1 VTGGKIIKGAGVPA
15 TAAPA
20 PRASADAGKVISQE
34 VVFAHEE
41 ARRLVEGAQARARD
55 IVEEAQQEAADL
67 RSRAREEGWA
77 EGLAEWQ
84 ARILDVAGEA
94 RRAVEGARPQLV
106 ALALRVAEKIL
117 RHRLDEQP
125 DAIVPMVEEALEAA
139 RGYRGGHLVVR
150 VNPADAP
157 ALEGF
162 RQRLLDRDG
171 RWKSLEIAAVEGMAR
186 GGCRIETDFG
196 TIDASVET
204 QLAAME
210 HLLLRGDRR

>member
-1 VTGGKIIKGAGVPA
+1 VTGKIIKGAGLPPTAA
-15 TAAPA
+15 TAPRSAP
-20 PRASADAGKVISQE
+20 DAGRVISQE
-34 VVFAHEE
+34 VVLASDE
-41 ARRLVEGAQARARD
+41 ARRIVEAAQARARD
-55 IVEEAQQEAADL
+55 VVEEAQQAAADL
-67 RSRAREEGWA
+67 RRQAREEGWA

-84 ARILDVAGEA
+84 ARVLEVAGEA
-94 RRAVEGARPQLV
+94 RRAVEEARPQLV

-117 RHRLDEQP
+117 RRRLDEQP

-162 RQRLLDRDG
+162 RQRLLERDG
-171 RWKSLEIAAVEGMAR
+171 RWKSLEIAAIEGMAR

-210 HLLLRGDRR
+210 QLLLRGERR

>member
-1 VTGGKIIKGAGVPA
+1 VTGKIIKGAALPP

-20 PRASADAGKVISQE
+20 TRSAPDAGKVISQE
-34 VVFAHEE
+34 VVFAHDE
-41 ARRLVEGAQARARD
+41 ARRIVEAAQARARD
-55 IVEEAQQEAADL
+55 IVEEAQQAAADL
-67 RSRAREEGWA
+67 RRQAHEEGWA

-84 ARILDVAGEA
+84 SRVLEVAGEA
-94 RRAVEGARPQLV
+94 RRAVEEARPQLV

-117 RHRLDEQP
+117 RRRLDEQP

-162 RQRLLDRDG
+162 RQRLLERDG

-210 HLLLRGDRR
+210 QLLLRGDRR

>member
-1 VTGGKIIKGAGVPA
+1 VNEGKIIKGAGLP
-15 TAAPA
+15 APA
-20 PRASADAGKVISQE
+20 SVPRPAADPGKVIAQE
-34 VVFAHEE
+34 VVIAHEE
-41 ARRLVEGAQARARD
+41 ARRIVEHAQARARA
-55 IVEEAQQEAADL
+55 IVEEAQQESAEV
-67 RSRAREEGWA
+67 RRRAREEGWSQ
-77 EGLAEWQ
+77 GLAEWE
-84 ARILDVAGEA
+84 ARIQAVAGEA
-94 RRAVEGARPQLV
+94 RRAVEEARPQLV
-106 ALALRVAEKIL
+106 TLALRVAEKIL
-117 RHRLDEQP
+117 RRRLDEHP

-162 RQRLLDRDG
+162 RQRLLERDG
-171 RWKSLEIAAVEGMAR
+171 RWKSLEIAAVETMAR

-210 HLLLRGDRR
+210 QLLLGGGRR

>member
-1 VTGGKIIKGAGVPA
+1 MSKIIKGGALPPS
-15 TAAPA
+15 AAPA
-20 PRASADAGKVISQE
+20 PRAAGEPGKVIAQE
-34 VVFAHEE
+34 VVLAHDE
-41 ARRLVEGAQARARD
+41 ARRIVEAAQARARD
-55 IVEEAQQEAADL
+55 IVEEAQQAAADL
-67 RSRAREEGWA
+67 RQTAHDEGWA

-84 ARILDVAGEA
+84 SRVLEVAGEA
-94 RRAVEGARPQLV
+94 RRAVEEARPQLV

-117 RHRLDEQP
+117 RRRLDEQP

-210 HLLLRGDRR
+210 ALLLRGERR

>member
-1 VTGGKIIKGAGVPA
+1 ML
-15 TAAPA
+15 
-20 PRASADAGKVISQE
+20 E
-34 VVFAHEE
+34 
-41 ARRLVEGAQARARD
+41 
-55 IVEEAQQEAADL
+55 
-67 RSRAREEGWA
+67 
-77 EGLAEWQ
+77 
-84 ARILDVAGEA
+84 VAGEA
-94 RRAVEGARPQLV
+94 RRAVEEARPQLV

-117 RHRLDEQP
+117 RRRLDEQP

-162 RQRLLDRDG
+162 RQRLLERDG
-171 RWKSLEIAAVEGMAR
+171 RWKSLEIAAIEGMAR

-210 HLLLRGDRR
+210 QLLLRGDRR

>member
-1 VTGGKIIKGAGVPA
+1 MTGKIIKGAAVPP

-20 PRASADAGKVISQE
+20 PRSAPDAGKVISQE
-34 VVFAHEE
+34 VVFAHDE
-41 ARRLVEGAQARARD
+41 ARRIVEAAQARARD
-55 IVEEAQQEAADL
+55 IVEEAQQAAADL
-67 RSRAREEGWA
+67 RRQAHEEGWA

-84 ARILDVAGEA
+84 ARVLEVAGEA
-94 RRAVEGARPQLV
+94 RRAVEEARPQLV

-117 RHRLDEQP
+117 RRRLDEQP

-162 RQRLLDRDG
+162 RQRLLERDG
-171 RWKSLEIAAVEGMAR
+171 RWKSLEIAAIEGMAR

-204 QLAAME
+204 QLAAMVQ
-210 HLLLRGDRR
+210 LLLRGERR